1 MTFRQRGFDRR
12 LPRPEPVQRCLEV
25 VFADAVQPQSL
36 AQAGVASGRVE
47 RPRGGQLGGGF
58 EDAGGDHRQHQIALA
73 AALAIEQPRQPQAFD
88 GAEDGGDVAM
98 GQRAGDGEGLG
109 AAEGRGSS
117 RLSGRGAGPQFFQGA
132 SGRDSVVVN
141 HIHVTYMT
149 TKYPQKR
156 SSLSKS
162 STSYP
167 ARLELRPRTSRVIE
181 QCATRSRKR
190 EKGGYGVPASPYAWL
205 ASSLGPSASA
215 ALSLLAYR

>member
-109 AAEGRGSS
+109 QRRAEVRLAFQDAAQGLNFFRGP
-117 RLSGRGAGPQFFQGA
+117 AGEIQ
-132 SGRDSVVVN
+132 
-141 HIHVTYMT
+141 
-149 TKYPQKR
+149 
-156 SSLSKS
+156 
-162 STSYP
+162 
-167 ARLELRPRTSRVIE
+167 
-181 QCATRSRKR
+181 
-190 EKGGYGVPASPYAWL
+190 
-205 ASSLGPSASA
+205 
-215 ALSLLAYR
+215 